1 MTFNWLTGKNFS
13 KKIQGKLSKKHY
25 ICQYLSLNERNY
37 AIYGQNSSNKD
48 EQSNFVR
55 ADLIYGRDAVQES
68 FSNLKKFKSRFVRQG
83 LSLVGSP
90 LNPLQT
96 S

>member
-1 MTFNWLTGKNFS
+1 MQNTE
-13 KKIQGKLSKKHY
+13 Y
-25 ICQYLSLNERNY
+25 EQYLSLNERNY

-90 LNPLQT
+90 LKSASNILT
-96 S
+96 VTC